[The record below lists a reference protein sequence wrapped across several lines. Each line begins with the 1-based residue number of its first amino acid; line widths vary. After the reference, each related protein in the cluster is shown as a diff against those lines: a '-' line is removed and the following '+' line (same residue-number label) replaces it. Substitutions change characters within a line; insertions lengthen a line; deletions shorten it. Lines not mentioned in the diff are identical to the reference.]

1 MIDVSF
7 KLSTSSSE
15 DRGEI
20 QYTYEIVSISKK
32 EI

>member
-7 KLSTSSSE
+7 KLSPSSSE

-20 QYTYEIVSISKK
+20 QYTYEIISISKE